1 MNWLDWVLIVIVAA
15 AALMGMRTGII
26 GAAITAAGVIIGWL
40 LAGQW
45 ADEIGSLAGDSLSA
59 DKWITVVAYVIIIA
73 AAVAVAGFAGKF
85 IRPLITVATLGLAG
99 IPDKIGGLA
108 LGLII
113 GIAVAG
119 ALVIALARLTY
130 DFELPD
136 EGIAGSLADRIPN
149 VEGTKEKIEDALS
162 GSAIVSGFIDVTD
175 ALPASALG
183 FVPEDFQAS
192 LNILEQAIE

>member
-1 MNWLDWVLIVIVAA
+1 M
-15 AALMGMRTGII
+15 
-26 GAAITAAGVIIGWL
+26 
-40 LAGQW
+40 
-45 ADEIGSLAGDSLSA
+45 
-59 DKWITVVAYVIIIA
+59 
-73 AAVAVAGFAGKF
+73 
-85 IRPLITVATLGLAG
+85 
-99 IPDKIGGLA
+99 
-108 LGLII
+108 II